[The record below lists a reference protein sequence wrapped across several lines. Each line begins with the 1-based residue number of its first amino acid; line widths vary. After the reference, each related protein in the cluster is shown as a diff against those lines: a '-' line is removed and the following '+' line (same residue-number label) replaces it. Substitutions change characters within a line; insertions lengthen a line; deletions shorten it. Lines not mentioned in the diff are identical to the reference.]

1 MTLYFI
7 EIQLNPG
14 RAAARSGSLPADR
27 YLLPI
32 ASSTPRTKI
41 LRRRLRMTA
50 FSGKASNNKR

>member
-1 MTLYFI
+1 MCDKKTVRKCAVISSQFFMTLYFI

-32 ASSTPRTKI
+32 AS
-41 LRRRLRMTA
+41 
-50 FSGKASNNKR
+50 